1 MTRRGTDR
9 LLLAVLITAV
19 GALVALLGG
28 IPEAAILAAPWAVLL
43 ALGLSRSGQ
52 GTARATVEI
61 ADDRVLVG
69 DEVELVTSVSHAAGS
84 VHITCLPGDGF
95 WPETVGDDSLRS
107 AEIYD
112 VLVADRATIR
122 CRLPA
127 SQWGVHDVGH
137 VSIEVTEPYGLFRWD
152 TTVGEPLLVRVHPT
166 PRELQ
171 QLLTPRLVRSVGGAH
186 RSNVVGRGVEYADIR
201 PYSAGDSL
209 REINWQASARSRE
222 LWVTQRHPDQ
232 ATDVILLLDSFAEGG
247 HDVRTVVGLAIEG
260 AVALAESH
268 LSVAD
273 RVGLVEVGGIIR
285 WVTPSTGKLHLQRL
299 VDAVLATRLYE
310 HVADRDLHFPMLR
323 ALPPRSFVVAL
334 TPLLDDRFID
344 ALFLLAGHGHD
355 VAVVECEASI
365 SMEDKE
371 KMSESLLLAQR
382 LWEADRQ
389 ILRDRLAEHGVT
401 VARWRRG
408 DHLDL
413 TLVELIRR
421 RRRAVRVSHRW
432 Q

>member
-9 LLLAVLITAV
+9 LLVAVLITAV

-52 GTARATVEI
+52 GTVRATVEI

-84 VHITCLPGDGF
+84 VHIRCLPGDGF

-107 AEIYD
+107 AEIHD

-122 CRLPA
+122 CLLPA

-152 TTVGEPLLVRVHPT
+152 KTVDEALLVRVHPT
-166 PRELQ
+166 PTELQ
-171 QLLTPRLVRSVGGAH
+171 QLLTPRLLRSVGGAH

-209 REINWQASARSRE
+209 REINWQVSARSRE

-232 ATDVILLLDSFAEGG
+232 ATDVILLLDSFVEGG
-247 HDVRTVVGLAIEG
+247 LDVRTVVGLAIEG

-299 VDAVLATRLYE
+299 VDAVLSTRLYE

-344 ALFLLAGHGHD
+344 TLFLLAGHGHD
-355 VAVVECEASI
+355 VAVVECEASS

-421 RRRAVRVSHRW
+421 RRAVRVSHRW

>member
-9 LLLAVLITAV
+9 LLLAVVITAV

-52 GTARATVEI
+52 GTVRATVEI

-84 VHITCLPGDGF
+84 VHVTCLPGDGF

-152 TTVGEPLLVRVHPT
+152 KTVGEPLLVRVHPT
-166 PRELQ
+166 PTELQ

-232 ATDVILLLDSFAEGG
+232 ATDVILLLDSFVEGG
-247 HDVRTVVGLAIEG
+247 LDVRTVVGLAIEG

-299 VDAVLATRLYE
+299 VDAVLSTRLYE

-365 SMEDKE
+365 SMEDK
-371 KMSESLLLAQR
+371 KNMSESLLLAQR

>member
-1 MTRRGTDR
+1 MTRRATNR
-9 LLLAVLITAV
+9 LLFAVLITAV

-28 IPEAAILAAPWAVLL
+28 IPEAAILAIPWAVLL
-43 ALGLSRSGQ
+43 VLALSRSGQ
-52 GTARATVEI
+52 GTVRATVEI

-69 DEVELVTSVSHAAGS
+69 DEVEVVTSLSHMAGS
-84 VHITCLPGDGF
+84 VHITCLPGEGF
-95 WPETVGDDSLRS
+95 WPESVGDGSLRS

-122 CRLPA
+122 CLLPA
-127 SQWGVHDVGH
+127 SQWGIHDVGH

-166 PRELQ
+166 PTELQ
-171 QLLTPRLVRSVGGAH
+171 QLMTPRLVRSVGGAH
-186 RSNVVGRGVEYADIR
+186 RSKVVGRGVEYADIR

-232 ATDVILLLDSFAEGG
+232 ATDVILLLDSFVEGG
-247 HDVRTVVGLAIEG
+247 HDMRTVVGLAIEG
-260 AVALAESH
+260 VVALAESH
-268 LSVAD
+268 LSVTD

-285 WVTPSTGKLHLQRL
+285 WVTPRTGKLHLQRL
-299 VDAVLATRLYE
+299 VDAVLSTRLYA
-310 HVADRDLHFPMLR
+310 HVADRDLRLTMLR
-323 ALPPRSFVVAL
+323 ALPPRSFIVAL
-334 TPLLDDRFID
+334 TPLIDKRFID

-355 VAVVECEASI
+355 VVVVECDANL
-365 SMEDKE
+365 SMSDKE
-371 KMSESLLLAQR
+371 NMSESLLLAQR

-389 ILRDRLAEHGVT
+389 ILLDRLAEHGVT

-413 TLVELIRR
+413 TLGELIR
-421 RRRAVRVSHRW
+421 RRRAVRVSHLWR
-432 Q
+432 

>member
-9 LLLAVLITAV
+9 LLLAVVITAV

-52 GTARATVEI
+52 GTVRATVEI

-166 PRELQ
+166 PTELQ

-209 REINWQASARSRE
+209 REINWQVSARSRE

-232 ATDVILLLDSFAEGG
+232 ATDVILLLDSFVEGG
-247 HDVRTVVGLAIEG
+247 LDVRTVVGLAIEG

-299 VDAVLATRLYE
+299 VDAVLSTRLYE

-365 SMEDKE
+365 SMEDK
-371 KMSESLLLAQR
+371 KNMSESLLLAQR

-421 RRRAVRVSHRW
+421 RRRTVRVSHRW